1 VRAVVEGDRRPRRL
15 VDPPGQSKRIGDRRN
30 DRRERRRPPSG
41 RRGGRADEESLANG
55 RMVPLMDGE
64 LALGFALALAA
75 ACCYETG
82 YALQAIE
89 ARRAPADRALK
100 PSLMAHLL
108 GRPLWVGATALSL
121 LGWPLQIVALAH
133 APLTLVQPT
142 LALGLLLLLVLGVRI
157 LGEHVGRREIAA
169 VVLIIA
175 SVGVFAWAAP
185 REPGVV
191 ERSAGLVVAL
201 ALLAA
206 VTLAPYAIALIR
218 HRQFPMLLLVASAGA
233 ADGMAA
239 FVAKIVAQDAS
250 EGALLAVAA
259 WAALVAAVVIVGVIS
274 ESTALQQF
282 AATRVAP
289 TVLVM
294 QIVIPVVLAPL
305 VGGEGWSNTPLGG
318 AVLVGALLTVALGAG
333 LLASS
338 PAVAQLAVGEAAE
351 AEDG

>member
-1 VRAVVEGDRRPRRL
+1 
-15 VDPPGQSKRIGDRRN
+15 
-30 DRRERRRPPSG
+30 
-41 RRGGRADEESLANG
+41 
-55 RMVPLMDGE
+55 MDGE

-100 PSLMAHLL
+100 PSLMTHLIT
-108 GRPLWVGATALSL
+108 RPLWVGATGLSL

-133 APLTLVQPT
+133 APLTLVQPV
-142 LALGLLLLLVLGVRI
+142 LALGLVLLLVLGVRI
-157 LGEHVGRREIAA
+157 LGEHVGAREMGA
-169 VVLIIA
+169 VALIIA
-175 SVGVFAWAAP
+175 SVAVFAWAAP
-185 REPGVV
+185 REPGEV
-191 ERSAGLVVAL
+191 ERSAGLVIAL

-206 VTLAPYAIALIR
+206 ITIAPYVIGLVR
-218 HRQFPMLLLVASAGA
+218 RRNFPMLMLVASAGA

-239 FVAKIVAQDAS
+239 FVAKIVAQDAT
-250 EGALLAVAA
+250 EGALIAVVA
-259 WAALVAAVVIVGVIS
+259 WAALVASVVLIGVIS
-274 ESTALQQF
+274 ESTALQRF

-305 VGGEGWSNTPLGG
+305 VGGESWSNTPLGG
-318 AVLVGALLTVALGAG
+318 AVLVMALVAVAAGAG

-338 PAVAQLAVGEAAE
+338 PAVAQLAVPEP
-351 AEDG
+351 EDG

>member
-1 VRAVVEGDRRPRRL
+1 
-15 VDPPGQSKRIGDRRN
+15 
-30 DRRERRRPPSG
+30 
-41 RRGGRADEESLANG
+41 
-55 RMVPLMDGE
+55 MVPLMDGQ

-89 ARRAPADRALK
+89 ARRAPADRALR
-100 PSLMAHLL
+100 PSLMTHLVR
-108 GRPLWVGATALSL
+108 RPLWVGATGLSL
-121 LGWPLQIVALAH
+121 LGWPLQIIALAH

-142 LALGLLLLLVLGVRI
+142 LALGLLLLLVLGVRV
-157 LGEHVGRREIAA
+157 LGEHVGPREIAA

-185 REPGVV
+185 RQLGEVQ
-191 ERSAGLVVAL
+191 RSAGLVVAL
-201 ALLAA
+201 AILAG
-206 VTLAPYAIALIR
+206 VTVAPYVISLMR
-218 HRQFPMLLLVASAGA
+218 RSQFPMLLLVASAGA

-250 EGALLAVAA
+250 KGALVAVVA

-274 ESTALQQF
+274 ESTALQRF

-305 VGGEGWSNTPLGG
+305 VGGESWRHTPLGG
-318 AVLVGALLTVALGAG
+318 AVLVMALVTVALGAG

-338 PAVAQLAVGEAAE
+338 PAVAQLAVGEA
-351 AEDG
+351 EDS

>member
-1 VRAVVEGDRRPRRL
+1 
-15 VDPPGQSKRIGDRRN
+15 
-30 DRRERRRPPSG
+30 
-41 RRGGRADEESLANG
+41 
-55 RMVPLMDGE
+55 MVPLMDGE
-64 LALGFALALAA
+64 IALGFALALGA

-100 PSLMAHLL
+100 PSLMTHLI
-108 GRPLWVGATALSL
+108 GRPIWIGATALSL
-121 LGWPLQIVALAH
+121 LGWPLQIVALTH
-133 APLTLVQPT
+133 APLTLVQPV

-157 LGEHVGRREIAA
+157 LGEHVGTREIAA
-169 VVLIIA
+169 VVLIIT

-185 REPGVV
+185 RESGEV
-191 ERSAGLVVAL
+191 ERSAGLVAAL

-206 VTLAPYAIALIR
+206 VTVAPYAIRLFSGR
-218 HRQFPMLLLVASAGA
+218 TFPMLLLVASAGA

-250 EGALLAVAA
+250 EGALLAVVG
-259 WAALVAAVVIVGVIS
+259 WAALVASVVIVGVIS
-274 ESTALQQF
+274 ESTALQRF

-294 QIVIPVVLAPL
+294 QIVIPVVMAPL
-305 VGGEGWSNTPLGG
+305 VGGEGWSGTPLGG
-318 AVLVGALLTVALGAG
+318 AVLVGALVTVALGAG

-338 PAVAQLAVGEAAE
+338 PAVAELAVGEAE
-351 AEDG
+351 AEHG

>member
-1 VRAVVEGDRRPRRL
+1 MSD
-15 VDPPGQSKRIGDRRN
+15 I
-30 DRRERRRPPSG
+30 
-41 RRGGRADEESLANG
+41 
-55 RMVPLMDGE
+55 
-64 LALGFALALAA
+64 ALGFLLALAA

-89 ARRAPADRALK
+89 ARKAPAERALR
-100 PSLMAHLL
+100 PSLMTHLVS
-108 GRPLWVGATALSL
+108 RPLWVGATALSL
-121 LGWPLQIVALAH
+121 LGWPLQIFALAH

-157 LGEHVGRREIAA
+157 LGESVGRREIAA

-185 REPGVV
+185 RETGEV
-191 ERSAGLVVAL
+191 ERGAGLVAAL

-206 VTLAPYAIALIR
+206 VTVAPYAITLAKKTA
-218 HRQFPMLLLVASAGA
+218 HPMLLLVASAGA

-239 FVAKIVAQDAS
+239 FVAKIVAQDAN
-250 EGALLAVAA
+250 EGALLAVVA
-259 WAALVAAVVIVGVIS
+259 WASLVGAVVLIGLTS
-274 ESTALQQF
+274 ESTALQTF
-282 AATRVAP
+282 PATRVAP

-305 VGGEGWSNTPLGG
+305 VGGEGWSGTPLGG
-318 AVLVGALLTVALGAG
+318 AVLVGALVAVAVGAG

-338 PAVAQLAVGEAAE
+338 PAVAQLAVPEA
-351 AEDG
+351 DHG

>member
-1 VRAVVEGDRRPRRL
+1 V
-15 VDPPGQSKRIGDRRN
+15 S
-30 DRRERRRPPSG
+30 
-41 RRGGRADEESLANG
+41 
-55 RMVPLMDGE
+55 GE
-64 LALGFALALAA
+64 LALGFGLALAA

-89 ARRAPADRALK
+89 ARRAPADRALR
-100 PSLMAHLL
+100 PSLMAYLVR
-108 GRPLWVGATALSL
+108 RPLWVGATALSL
-121 LGWPLQIVALAH
+121 LGWPLQIIALAH
-133 APLTLVQPT
+133 APLTLVQPV
-142 LALGLLLLLVLGVRI
+142 LALGLVLLLVLGVKI
-157 LGEHVGRREIAA
+157 LGEHVGPREIAA
-169 VVLIIA
+169 VALIIA
-175 SVGVFAWAAP
+175 AVGVFAWAAP
-185 REPGVV
+185 REPGEV

-201 ALLAA
+201 GILAA
-206 VTLAPYAIALIR
+206 VTVAPYVISFLR
-218 HRQFPMLLLVASAGA
+218 RGHFPMLLLVASAGA

-239 FVAKIVAQDAS
+239 FVAKIVAQDAT

-294 QIVIPVVLAPL
+294 QIVIPVVMAPL

-318 AVLVGALLTVALGAG
+318 AVLVMALVAVAAGAG

-338 PAVAQLAVGEAAE
+338 PAVAQLAVGEA
-351 AEDG
+351 EDG

>member
-1 VRAVVEGDRRPRRL
+1 
-15 VDPPGQSKRIGDRRN
+15 
-30 DRRERRRPPSG
+30 
-41 RRGGRADEESLANG
+41 
-55 RMVPLMDGE
+55 MVPLMDGE
-64 LALGFALALAA
+64 IALGFGLALAA

-89 ARRAPADRALK
+89 ARKAPAEKALK
-100 PSLMAHLL
+100 PSLMGHLL
-108 GRPLWVGATALSL
+108 TRPLWVGATLLSL
-121 LGWPLQIVALAH
+121 LGWPLQILALAH

-142 LALGLLLLLVLGVRI
+142 LALGLLLLLVLGVRV
-157 LGEHVGRREIAA
+157 LGERVGPREMAA

-185 REPGVV
+185 RETSDV
-191 ERSAGLVVAL
+191 ERGAGLVVAL
-201 ALLAA
+201 SILATFTLL
-206 VTLAPYAIALIR
+206 PYAIGFLGR
-218 HRQFPMLLLVASAGA
+218 RTYPMLLLVASAGA
-233 ADGMAA
+233 ADGLAA
-239 FVAKIVAQDAS
+239 FVAKIVAQDAE

-259 WAALVAAVVIVGVIS
+259 WAALVAAVVIVGVVS
-274 ESTALQQF
+274 ESTALQKF

-318 AVLVGALLTVALGAG
+318 AVLVMALVAVALGAG

-338 PAVAQLAVGEAAE
+338 PAVAQLATGE

>member
-1 VRAVVEGDRRPRRL
+1 
-15 VDPPGQSKRIGDRRN
+15 
-30 DRRERRRPPSG
+30 
-41 RRGGRADEESLANG
+41 
-55 RMVPLMDGE
+55 MVPLMDGE
-64 LALGFALALAA
+64 LGLGFALALAA

-89 ARRAPADRALK
+89 ARKAPAERALR
-100 PSLMAHLL
+100 PSLMTHLL
-108 GRPLWVGATALSL
+108 RRPLWVGATMLSL
-121 LGWPLQIVALAH
+121 LGWPLQIVALTH

-157 LGEHVGRREIAA
+157 LGEQVGTREIAA

-185 REPGVV
+185 RDPGEV
-191 ERSAGLVVAL
+191 ERGAGLVLAL
-201 ALLAA
+201 AILAVA
-206 VTLAPYAIALIR
+206 TFLPYAIGLVAR
-218 HRQFPMLLLVASAGA
+218 RDFPMILLVASAGA

-239 FVAKIVAQDAS
+239 FVAKIVAQDAT
-250 EGALLAVAA
+250 EGALLAVVA
-259 WAALVAAVVIVGVIS
+259 WAALVAAVVLVGVVS
-274 ESTALQQF
+274 ESTALQRF

-318 AVLVGALLTVALGAG
+318 AVLAMALVTVALGAG

-338 PAVAQLAVGEAAE
+338 PAVAQLAVGEAEE

>member
-1 VRAVVEGDRRPRRL
+1 
-15 VDPPGQSKRIGDRRN
+15 
-30 DRRERRRPPSG
+30 
-41 RRGGRADEESLANG
+41 
-55 RMVPLMDGE
+55 MVPLMDGE
-64 LALGFALALAA
+64 TALGFGFALAA

-89 ARRAPADRALK
+89 ARRAPAERALR
-100 PSLMAHLL
+100 PSLMTHLVR
-108 GRPLWVGATALSL
+108 RPLWVGATALSL

-157 LGEHVGRREIAA
+157 LGESVGPREIFA
-169 VVLIIA
+169 VLLIIA
-175 SVGVFAWAAP
+175 SVGLFAWAAP
-185 REPGVV
+185 REAGEV

-201 ALLAA
+201 AILAA
-206 VTLAPYAIALIR
+206 VTALPYLIGLVAR
-218 HRQFPMLLLVASAGA
+218 RDFPMMLLVASAGA

-250 EGALLAVAA
+250 EGALAAVVA
-259 WAALVAAVVIVGVIS
+259 WAALVAVVVIVGVIS
-274 ESTALQQF
+274 ESTALQRF

-294 QIVIPVVLAPL
+294 QIVIPVVMAPL
-305 VGGEGWSNTPLGG
+305 VGGESWSNTPLGG
-318 AVLVGALLTVALGAG
+318 AVLVMALVAVAVGAG

-338 PAVAQLAVGEAAE
+338 PAVAQLAVGEAE
-351 AEDG
+351 PEHG